1 MKEDKGEESYQKEE
15 IVHSVKSSKESR
27 KIRTEVSVGCGN
39 MEATGDL
46 REGSSCGRR
55 EAGALCRNPPGPSP
69 VPGTPPPPPP
79 RGQKPA

>member
-1 MKEDKGEESYQKEE
+1 MKGDKREESYQKEE

-55 EAGALCRNPPGPSP
+55 EPSAEIHQVPPLCQAH
-69 VPGTPPPPPP
+69 PPPPP